1 MHGDGATA
9 LERSRCGAT
18 SLRGGAASQPPGPWG
33 SFRAASA
40 PGPIWADLPLTP
52 ATGSRSQS
60 GPSPRGRGRHRQPA
74 PGPRLPGPARQDP
87 APARLAGQ
95 PLRHRPA
102 LARQRSAALPISKP
116 CGSGAAGSSSAPA
129 RRPARRSPVM
139 LSGPCPQSS
148 ARSGRTRRIIKR
160 LPGLMRH
167 SRTQA
172 GAESPPSHLR
182 RMTPSRPRSTRWSQ
196 NRHGLEPWP
205 GRFPPCR
212 WGSVRASQFPAFGLG
227 ACLTASAS
235 RWRPRRPGLA
245 RG

>member
-1 MHGDGATA
+1 MA
-9 LERSRCGAT
+9 LPASR
-18 SLRGGAASQPPGPWG
+18 PGPG
-33 SFRAASA
+33 AASA
-40 PGPIWADLPLTP
+40 PRPRRGRSGPADLPLTP

-60 GPSPRGRGRHRQPA
+60 GPSPHGRGRHRQPA
-74 PGPRLPGPARQDP
+74 PGPRSPGPARQDP

-129 RRPARRSPVM
+129 RRLARRSPVM

-172 GAESPPSHLR
+172 GAESPSHLR
-182 RMTPSRPRSTRWSQ
+182 PMTPSRPRSTRWSQ
-196 NRHGLEPWP
+196 NRYGPEPWP

-212 WGSVRASQFPAFGLG
+212 WGSVRTSQFPASGLG

>member
-1 MHGDGATA
+1 MA
-9 LERSRCGAT
+9 LPASR
-18 SLRGGAASQPPGPWG
+18 PGPG
-33 SFRAASA
+33 AASA
-40 PGPIWADLPLTP
+40 PRPRRGRSGPADLPLTP

-60 GPSPRGRGRHRQPA
+60 GLSPRGRGRHRQPA
-74 PGPRLPGPARQDP
+74 PGPRLPGSARQDP
-87 APARLAGQ
+87 ASARLAGQ
-95 PLRHRPA
+95 SLRHRPA

-129 RRPARRSPVM
+129 RRSARRSPVM
-139 LSGPCPQSS
+139 LSGPCRQSS
-148 ARSGRTRRIIKR
+148 ARSSRTRRIIKR

-172 GAESPPSHLR
+172 GAESPSHLR

-196 NRHGLEPWP
+196 NRYGLEPWP